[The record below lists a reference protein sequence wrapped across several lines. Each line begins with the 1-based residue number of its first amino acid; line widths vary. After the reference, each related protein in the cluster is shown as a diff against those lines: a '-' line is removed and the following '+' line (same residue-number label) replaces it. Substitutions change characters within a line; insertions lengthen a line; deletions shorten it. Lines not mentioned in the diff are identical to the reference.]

1 MGFRVEGAENCYQ
14 QALISRVPSI
24 WIHGDGVPFVY
35 DSRCPVRDVYCDE
48 QGRYILLE
56 SPSDPTT
63 CVILNWDLE
72 YGLNAC
78 LVHAPSWSK

>member
-1 MGFRVEGAENCYQ
+1 MGFRVGGAENYT
-14 QALISRVPSI
+14 SRLWFLACQPFGSMAIVFT
-24 WIHGDGVPFVY
+24 FVY
-35 DSRCPVRDVYCDE
+35 DTRCPVRDVYCDE